1 VLALVAILLAGF
13 PASVLSFRFKM
24 LPYILSILV
33 GTGSIG
39 MYLAA
44 LFVPEIYR
52 RSDPLWSGVGLFYGL
67 VLWVEADQFRGGLL
81 LGQALSVLLLGW
93 FVGQTL
99 LLRRQNADPQDRTVL
114 PEPLEKLCS
123 AVLPNPTKETAWIEI
138 RQEFP
143 QEKTFSSPAESTTK
157 SN

>member
-1 VLALVAILLAGF
+1 VLALVAILLAGS
-13 PASVLSFRFKM
+13 PAFVLSFRFKM

-33 GTGSIG
+33 GTGSVG

-44 LFVPEIYR
+44 LFIPEIYR

-67 VLWVEADQFRGGLL
+67 VLWVEADRFRGGLL

-114 PEPLEKLCS
+114 PEPLEKLYS
-123 AVLPNPTKETAWIEI
+123 AFLSDPTQETAWIEI

-143 QEKTFSSPAESTTK
+143 PEKTLSSQAESTTK
-157 SN
+157 SS

>member
-1 VLALVAILLAGF
+1 
-13 PASVLSFRFKM
+13 M

-33 GTGSIG
+33 GIGSVG

-44 LFVPEIYR
+44 LFIPEIYR

-67 VLWVEADQFRGGLL
+67 VLWVEADRLRGGLL
-81 LGQALSVLLLGW
+81 LGQALSVLLLGS

-99 LLRRQNADPQDRTVL
+99 LLRRQNTDPQDRTAL

-123 AVLPNPTKETAWIEI
+123 AVLSDPTKETAWIEI

-143 QEKTFSSPAESTTK
+143 PEKTLSSQAESTTK
-157 SN
+157 SS

>member
-1 VLALVAILLAGF
+1 
-13 PASVLSFRFKM
+13 M
-24 LPYILSILV
+24 LPYLLSILV
-33 GTGSIG
+33 GIGSVG

-67 VLWVEADQFRGGLL
+67 VLWVEAGQLSGGLL

-99 LLRRQNADPQDRTVL
+99 LLRRQAAAPPDRTIL
-114 PEPLEKLCS
+114 PEPLEKLCA
-123 AVLPNPTKETAWIEI
+123 AVLSNPPEETAWIEI

-143 QEKTFSSPAESTTK
+143 PPKTLSDRIEE
-157 SN
+157 